1 MNNDQIKRADQ
12 IALLETSLEFTE
24 TGKWKGM
31 FSYPN
36 CGWDLVQQG
45 LVTADKR
52 ITTSGRAI
60 LWLLEKGPDPTAS
73 KAAINFEL
81 DFKSAEDTK

>member
-1 MNNDQIKRADQ
+1 M
-12 IALLETSLEFTE
+12 LEASLKFTE
-24 TGKWKGM
+24 TGEWKGM

-45 LVTADKR
+45 LVTEDKR
-52 ITTSGRAI
+52 ITMSGRAA

-73 KAAINFEL
+73 KAVISFKL
-81 DFKSAEDTK
+81 DLESMGGIE